1 MIDEADENMQACMQ
15 YNKLYGQPRQNI
27 KHSNDRGGFFFAYSH
42 ETLTHDYLLGH
53 QGK

>member
-1 MIDEADENMQACMQ
+1 MQ

-42 ETLTHDYLLGH
+42 ETLTPDYLLGP